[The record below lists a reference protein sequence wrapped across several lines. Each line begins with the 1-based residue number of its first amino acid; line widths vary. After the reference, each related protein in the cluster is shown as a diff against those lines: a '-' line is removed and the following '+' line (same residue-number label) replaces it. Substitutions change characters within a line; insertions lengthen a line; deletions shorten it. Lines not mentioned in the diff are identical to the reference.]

1 MKNKPFYIVETGIE
15 KLTRVKKEQEKMKD
29 MADDMQEY
37 MMKKQLENMPVMN
50 MKLKTK
56 K

>member
-15 KLTRVKKEQEKMKD
+15 KLTRMKKEKEKMKD
-29 MADDMQEY
+29 MADEMQEY
-37 MMKKQLENMPVMN
+37 MMKKQLENMPKVN
-50 MKLKTK
+50 MQFGRK

>member
-15 KLTRVKKEQEKMKD
+15 KIVRMKKEQDKMKE
-29 MADDMQEY
+29 MADEMQEY
-37 MMKKQLENMPVMN
+37 MMKKQLEDMPK
-50 MKLKTK
+50 MKFARK